1 MTFTEF
7 LLAAEPALTRY
18 VENFSMTPSFPAAAH
33 EKLKKAQ
40 RKYVLTGGF
49 SLLSLPLYL
58 VEALP
63 KVLDEIREQA
73 SCTARN
79 RAANLQ
85 P

>member
-1 MTFTEF
+1 MNEGAIAEQFIGQH
-7 LLAAEPALTRY
+7 LLTAQK
-18 VENFSMTPSFPAAAH
+18 NSPSLHYWVRQARTA
-33 EKLKKAQ
+33 
-40 RKYVLTGGF
+40 GF

-58 VEALP
+58 LEALP

-73 SCTARN
+73 SCTARI